1 MKKKFMMVTLLL
13 GTLMLGACVDD
24 NETASVSAVRE
35 ATAKQ
40 LKSVA
45 AMNRAEAEAQKTLA
59 AAEVALLQA
68 KAAAEKANAEYSR
81 AQLEI
86 RQKTLELMELRK
98 EEQTIENQR
107 EQVRLETALADLEK
121 AKKQAQAD
129 LDSIAAEMEKAA
141 VQAQADLL
149 DYQRQLMAAQ
159 ETLLDYQEQLE
170 QAKTDA
176 EKAIINAER
185 TKVSALAQFYSQ
197 AVNDWVSVKG
207 ELTNLNSDLVQFE
220 NELISAQQ
228 LKQRNIIANNNKIA
242 LYTIYIEKYKQYENY
257 TEDFAAL
264 QSKYD
269 EAIAEQKKVNDA
281 YMGAKT
287 LYDAVRPDLTSSEE
301 MEDAILN
308 SVLYKFY
315 DDGFLNGSYTTLDPE
330 TGDPVRHRV
339 DYVLYNFMWDNWLW
353 MAYYYTD
360 RTYDFEGENFGLT
373 SDPTVDYLGSD
384 MVVWGPDF
392 SESTLSASLRSFEL
406 DVVNRTAQLESYL
419 KNDQDQLKN
428 YKRLHD
434 GEVTKGDFGQGSYD
448 DQGQWVPST
457 EKCKNAVDSIA
468 AAKKKYEDE
477 TDAAKKQQY
486 YQEYGDA
493 LQYENNIAS
502 WIAYY
507 ESEVEDRN
515 NYIADF
521 KLQWDMMLNF
531 DTYMEKLQADV
542 DARNAQEEK
551 EYAEK
556 LAAWTDMMKVKDAY
570 EALKPEV
577 RALTIQ
583 VSNWSVNEQLSAYQ
597 IKSQIE
603 NYQSEIERLQ
613 KENADWEARN
623 EEYGYTEAYLDYK
636 EWLVEKQKAAIV
648 AKEAQ
653 VQAYEIVVAN
663 AKAALEAAMP
673 KAEEE

>member
-13 GTLMLGACVDD
+13 GTLFLGACVDD

-59 AAEVALLQA
+59 AAEVALMQA

-107 EQVRLETALADLEK
+107 EQARLETALADLEK

-129 LDSIAAEMEKAA
+129 LDRIAAEMEQAA

-149 DYQRQLMAAQ
+149 NYQRELMIAQ
-159 ETLLDYQEQLE
+159 ENLLDYQEQLE

-197 AVNDWVSVKG
+197 AVGDWVRVKG
-207 ELTNLNSDLVQFE
+207 ELKSLNTDLVRFE

-308 SVLYKFY
+308 SVLYQFY
-315 DDGFLNGSYTTLDPE
+315 DDGFWNGYYETIDPE
-330 TGDPVRHRV
+330 TGDGVSHYV
-339 DYVLYNFMWDNWLW
+339 DNVLRNFMQNNWLW
-353 MAYYYTD
+353 MGYYYTD

-406 DVVNRTAQLESYL
+406 DVVNRTAQLESDL
-419 KNDQDQLKN
+419 KVYQDRLKN

-434 GEVTKGDFGQGSYD
+434 GEVTKGDFGL
-448 DQGQWVPST
+448 PST

-507 ESEVEDRN
+507 ESQVEYWN

-570 EALKPEV
+570 EALKPEMS
-577 RALTIQ
+577 ALTQQ
-583 VSNWSVNEQLSAYQ
+583 VIDWSSPNGQASASQ
-597 IKSQIE
+597 IKYWIE
-603 NYQSEIERLQ
+603 YYQSEIEKLQ

-623 EEYGYTEAYLDYK
+623 EMYGYTEAYLDYK

>member
-1 MKKKFMMVTLLL
+1 MMVTLLL
-13 GTLMLGACVDD
+13 GTLFLGACVDD

-59 AAEVALLQA
+59 AAEVALMQA

-98 EEQTIENQR
+98 EAQTIENQR
-107 EQVRLETALADLEK
+107 EQARLETALADLEK

-129 LDSIAAEMEKAA
+129 LDRIAAEMEEAA

-149 DYQRQLMAAQ
+149 NSQRQLMAAQ
-159 ETLLDYQEQLE
+159 ETLLNYQEELE

-197 AVNDWVSVKG
+197 AVNDWVNVKG
-207 ELTNLNSDLVQFE
+207 ELKNLNTDLVRFE

-228 LKQRNIIANNNKIA
+228 LKQRNIIANNNNIA

-315 DDGFLNGSYTTLDPE
+315 DDGIWNRYYETIDPE
-330 TGDPVRHRV
+330 TGDPVPHYV
-339 DYVLYNFMWDNWLW
+339 DDVLYNFMWNNDLW
-353 MAYYYTD
+353 MSYYHTD
-360 RTYDFEGENFGLT
+360 RTYDFEGENLPPLT
-373 SDPTVDYLGSD
+373 SDPNVDYLGSD
-384 MVVWGPDF
+384 MVVRGPDF
-392 SESTLSASLRSFEL
+392 SESNLSASLRSFEL
-406 DVVNRTAQLESYL
+406 DVVNRTAQLESNL
-419 KNDQDQLKN
+419 KNNQDLLKK

-434 GEVTKGDFGQGSYD
+434 GEVTKGDFGLGSYG

-493 LQYENNIAS
+493 LQYENNIARQ
-502 WIAYY
+502 IVYY
-507 ESEVEDRN
+507 ESQVEYWN

-577 RALTIQ
+577 RALALQ
-583 VSNWSVNEQLSAYQ
+583 VTYWSSNGQASAYQ

-603 NYQSEIERLQ
+603 RYQSEIERLQ

-623 EEYGYTEAYLDYK
+623 ELFGYTEAYLDYQ

-653 VQAYEIVVAN
+653 VQAYEVVVAN